1 VAISPYARDEDLVI
15 AAKSD
20 WTLLSEPLQRLAAGL
35 DGAIGSP
42 DAWLFTSNSGDF
54 AAQGI
59 APGHVIRLPERGK
72 FKLGGSAR
80 GLFAVDDIIDATTL
94 RLRPLGGSPG
104 SGWSPQPAGTAGL
117 EFVVD
122 SANAQIAQASEEVDL
137 WLRTDPAAPEV
148 YPPDVVS
155 VADYRRLATWLGLSD
170 IYLGAARE
178 GDPNR
183 DTFLRKAGEYRKFA
197 TDYFARIMAK
207 VAAVF
212 GASGGLPVVG
222 QLTADIG
229 EAFDVRGSQPA
240 VLGKD
245 GTIRRPQPYYGWG
258 WPR

>member
-1 VAISPYARDEDLVI
+1 VAQYATDENLAV
-15 AAKSD
+15 AARSD

-42 DAWLFTSNSGDF
+42 DAWVFSSASQDF
-54 AAQGI
+54 VAQGF

-80 GLFAVDDIIDATTL
+80 GLFAVDLVIDATTL
-94 RLRPLGGSPG
+94 RLRPLGGAPG
-104 SGWSPQPAGTAGL
+104 SGWPPQSAGTSGL
-117 EFVVD
+117 EFAIE
-122 SANAQIAQASEEVDL
+122 SADAQIAQASEEVDL
-137 WLRTDPAAPEV
+137 WLRMDPAAPEV
-148 YPPDVVS
+148 YPPDVIS
-155 VADYRRLATWLGLSD
+155 IADYRRLTTWLGLSD

-212 GASGGLPVVG
+212 GSAGGTPVVG
-222 QLTADIG
+222 QMTADIG